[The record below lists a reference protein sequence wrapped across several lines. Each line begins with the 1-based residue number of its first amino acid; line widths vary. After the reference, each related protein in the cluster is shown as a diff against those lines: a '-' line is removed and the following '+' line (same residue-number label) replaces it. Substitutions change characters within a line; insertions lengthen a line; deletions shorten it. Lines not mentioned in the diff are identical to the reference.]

1 MRKTLT
7 AVVAAA
13 TIAVATIAAP
23 TTADAR
29 RGWWAPAI
37 IGGLAA
43 GAIIGS
49 AYARPYYGGYYGG
62 YGYHGGYRPAYSY
75 DGYAP
80 AYATVAATRPPTLR
94 RLSTGLLRLLRTAI
108 LSLAQL
114 VAHRYRVC

>member
-1 MRKTLT
+1 MRTTLT
-7 AVVAAA
+7 AVAAAA

-49 AYARPYYGGYYGG
+49 G
-62 YGYHGGYRPAYSY
+62 YGYYQPAPVYN
-75 DGYAP
+75 GYAP
-80 AYATVAATRPPTLR
+80 AYYGYSAPGPYYGCWRW
-94 RLSTGLLRLLRTAI
+94 SNGY
-108 LSLAQL
+108 
-114 VAHRYRVC
+114 RYRVC

>member
-1 MRKTLT
+1 MRTTLT
-7 AVVAAA
+7 AVAAAA
-13 TIAVATIAAP
+13 TIAVATIAAQ

-49 AYARPYYGGYYGG
+49 AYARPYYGGYG
-62 YGYHGGYRPAYSY
+62 YYQPAPVY

-80 AYATVAATRPPTLR
+80 AYCTRA
-94 RLSTGLLRLLRTAI
+94 LLRLLALEQR
-108 LSLAQL
+108 LSLSGVLTTTSSPAD
-114 VAHRYRVC
+114 RGT